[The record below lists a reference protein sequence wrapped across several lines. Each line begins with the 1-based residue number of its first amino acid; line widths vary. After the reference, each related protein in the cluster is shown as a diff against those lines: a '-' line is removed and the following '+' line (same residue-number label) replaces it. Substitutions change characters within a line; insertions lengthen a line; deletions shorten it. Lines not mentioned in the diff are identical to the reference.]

1 MFSET
6 EWAILM
12 RYIPQWEID
21 SEWTRLLP
29 MLKMPL
35 DRQTAFDEI
44 GLYAMLKR
52 GEMQLWDAV
61 DAALVTQI
69 QTYQLERICMLVLA
83 GGTNLDNW
91 KRDMLDMIVRYAK
104 FNGCKALC
112 INGRAG
118 WSRIVPEF
126 NVTDTVMRMNL

>member
-1 MFSET
+1 
-6 EWAILM
+6 M

-29 MLKMPL
+29 MLKLPL

-52 GEMQLWDAV
+52 GEMQLWDAT

-83 GGTNLDNW
+83 GGTQMNELKD
-91 KRDMLDMIVRYAK
+91 DAIETVSRYAK

-112 INGRAG
+112 INGREG
-118 WSRIVPEF
+118 WSRALPEF
-126 NVTDTVMRMNL
+126 KIIGTVMRMNL